1 MLGDLSGA
9 LTNWIQAFN
18 SAGGANPTYIPGE
31 PVQRTWRQREYHGY
45 FKDDWKVSRK
55 VTLNLGIRYEYY
67 TPGYEVNARPSFQS
81 WVPPAPSASAEVLR
95 RCLQSGAAN
104 GTLTELILVGGNSAI
119 RTG

>member
-55 VTLNLGIRYEYY
+55 VTLNLGIRYDFAGI
-67 TPGYEVNARPSFQS
+67 TPGPHGWDTWQKNLIDFAPRLFRTEV
-81 WVPPAPSASAEVLR
+81 
-95 RCLQSGAAN
+95 G
-104 GTLTELILVGGNSAI
+104 
-119 RTG
+119 